1 MGAIQNLKVA
11 ILGAGS
17 IGCYLGGHLMKA
29 GCDVTLIGR
38 QRSKWNFDMKG
49 LELTHYKRRP
59 ILFPRGSVN
68 YAADYGALRNADV
81 VLVCVKSQDSETAAQ
96 NIADN
101 ASPESLC
108 VSFQNGVNNQVTIQ
122 SLSARQTLGAIVPF
136 NVTQAGRGIYHCG
149 TEGDLII
156 EADSDKRLKTLIK
169 AFRKSGMG
177 AKSVVDIQ
185 SYQWGK
191 LLVNLNNALS
201 ALSGDTLR
209 AGLSQKSYRKV
220 LAAMLEEGL
229 AICQGAGLTP
239 KNFGK
244 TSTKKTISVLRL
256 PNALFTPVMNS
267 ILKIDETARSSMLD
281 DLEAGKKSEVEYL
294 QGAIVGLAQQT
305 GQYAPINTIILN
317 EVRKAFRLH
326 QSPQYSGE
334 DMLALIEGT

>member
-1 MGAIQNLKVA
+1 MGAIQKLNVVV
-11 ILGAGS
+11 LGAGS
-17 IGCYLGGHLMKA
+17 IGCYLGGYLQKA
-29 GCDVTLIGR
+29 GCGVTLIGR
-38 QRSKWNFDMKG
+38 ETLKWDFEMKG
-49 LELTHYKRRP
+49 LELTHYKRAP
-59 ILFPRGSVN
+59 IVFPRGAVSYVT
-68 YAADYGALRNADV
+68 DYGPLRHADI
-81 VLVCVKSQDSETAAQ
+81 VLVCVKSQDSAEAAQ
-96 NIADN
+96 IIAN
-101 ASPESLC
+101 FAKPECL
-108 VSFQNGVNNQVTIQ
+108 VISFQNGVNNQVIIQ
-122 SLSARQTLGAIVPF
+122 NQSGLETLGAVVPF
-136 NVTQAGRGIYHCG
+136 NVTKSGRGKFHCG

-156 EADSDKRLKTLIK
+156 ENNKDKRLDTLVK

-177 AKSVVDIQ
+177 VKTVSDIQ
-185 SYQWGK
+185 SFQWGK

-229 AICQGAGLTP
+229 AICEGAGLTP

-267 ILKIDETARSSMLD
+267 ILKIDENARSSMLD
-281 DLEAGKKSEVEYL
+281 DLEAGKNSEVEYL
-294 QGAIVGLAQQT
+294 QGAIVGLAEQT

-326 QSPQYSGE
+326 QSPQYSGD
-334 DMLALIEGT
+334 DMLALIDGT